1 VTTAGSP
8 SRPGA
13 PNRPHKAIEKLNKA
27 AAGSIPPGIEGN
39 PQGSLFVEMGELEW
53 FTYD

>member
-8 SRPGA
+8 SRLGA